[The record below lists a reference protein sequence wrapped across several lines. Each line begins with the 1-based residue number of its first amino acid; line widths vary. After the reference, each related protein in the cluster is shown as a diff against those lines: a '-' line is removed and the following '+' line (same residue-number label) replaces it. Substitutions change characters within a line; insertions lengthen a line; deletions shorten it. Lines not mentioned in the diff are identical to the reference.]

1 MVGKPKKVKKAKK
14 KTLTKLEREALNY
27 EEAEDFIAF
36 IKDKLGHG
44 QYIYRGVPKEHRW
57 RRRVDIS
64 SNIFRQHRK
73 NTKFDDKYRPVD
85 IEKGIIEDA
94 AKSHFPDSATNRE
107 ILTDIRHF
115 GGLTTLIDFSYDLM
129 VALFFACH
137 GESNED
143 GQLIV
148 LATDKITRSKH
159 PYFSDH
165 FGKNDRLP
173 KQTEKS
179 QIADHF
185 GKNYQ
190 TLRLTEKL
198 SKLTEKLQ
206 IADHSDKN
214 SDIPKDRSLVEPAK
228 TPTSS
233 ARVIAQKSVFVHAP
247 DGFIPPKICTI
258 FPIYKDLKVKI
269 LTHLKRF
276 HHIDQRTIYNDLHGF
291 IDIVNRFAEAR
302 LAMHEAE
309 KHMDNERYGDAIK
322 KYTKAINLNPDSAE
336 AYVGRGIAKS
346 QLSKAGEAS
355 ADFDK
360 AIRID
365 PDYTDAYFYR
375 GLVEGTL
382 GDLVKS
388 IASLT
393 KVIELDPKHPDAY
406 YVLGLTYQSLSDDK
420 NAQANFDKAKE
431 LGYEMPD
438 EGDDSP
444 PQTPPNPQKD
454 PKSK

>member
-1 MVGKPKKVKKAKK
+1 MVRKAKK
-14 KTLTKLEREALNY
+14 PNRARKKTFTKLEREALKY

-36 IKDKLGHG
+36 IKGKLGHG
-44 QYIYRGVPKEHRW
+44 QYIYRGVPKEYRW
-57 RRRVDIS
+57 RGRTDIS
-64 SNIFRQHRK
+64 SNIFWKQRK
-73 NTKFDDKYRPVD
+73 NAKFDDKYRPVD
-85 IEKGIIEDA
+85 IEKGLIEDA
-94 AKSHFPDSATNRE
+94 AELHFSDSTTNRE

-137 GESNED
+137 GKPNEH
-143 GQLIV
+143 GQLIA

-165 FGKNDRLP
+165 SGKNDHLVESDR
-173 KQTEKS
+173 
-179 QIADHF
+179 F
-185 GKNYQ
+185 GRNYHI
-190 TLRLTEKL
+190 L
-198 SKLTEKLQ
+198 KLTEKVQILEKKLQ
-206 IADHSDKN
+206 NADYSDKN
-214 SDIPKDRSLVEPAK
+214 SNVPEDRRLVEPAK

-233 ARVIAQKSVFVHAP
+233 ARVIAQKSVFVHVP

-258 FPIYKDLKVKI
+258 FHIHKDLKAKI
-269 LTHLKRF
+269 LAHLRRF

-291 IDIVNRFAEAR
+291 IDIENRFAEAR
-302 LAMHEAE
+302 LAMYEAE
-309 KHMDNERYGDAIK
+309 KHMDNERYRDAIK
-322 KYTKAINLNPDSAE
+322 KYTEAIELKPDSAE
-336 AYVGRGIAKS
+336 AYVKRGIAKS

-365 PDYTDAYFYR
+365 PNDTDAYFFR

-388 IASLT
+388 IDSLT

-444 PQTPPNPQKD
+444 PKTP
-454 PKSK
+454 